1 MPEEEKYSFKDRA
14 IERERKRASASERKI
29 DHETGK
35 EGEELHANVMGVSYG
50 SDIGKFLQFGQ

>member
-1 MPEEEKYSFKDRA
+1 MPEEEKSSSEHRA
-14 IERERKRASASERKI
+14 RERERKRESASERES

-35 EGEELHANVMGVSYG
+35 EGEELHAKVMGVSYG